1 MILKSHLVV
10 AFIISII
17 CVIGFTLMS
26 LLISDHKIIHFDSYV
41 ITAIQGFESPLLTS
55 IMKLFTFIGSTPF
68 VIILSLFLL
77 FFLYKVLHHRLELIL
92 FSAAIIGSATLNG
105 ILKHFF
111 HRVRP
116 DLHRLIDVSG
126 YSFPS
131 GHAMNAFTV
140 YGMIS
145 FLLWRHIPNKWGR
158 GLLLFF
164 SIVMILTIGISRIYL
179 GVHYPSDI
187 MGGYLAS
194 GFWLATAIWFFQF
207 YQEKRYNKKYK
218 SGAND

>member
-1 MILKSHLVV
+1 MNLKSYLVI
-10 AFIISII
+10 AFVIAAVS
-17 CVIGFTLMS
+17 VIGFSLMS
-26 LLISDHKIIHFDSYV
+26 LLISDHKIIRFDSFV
-41 ITAIQGFESPLLTS
+41 ITTIQGLESPLLTS
-55 IMKLFTFIGSTPF
+55 IMKFFTFIGSAPF

-92 FSAAIIGSATLNG
+92 LSAAILGSAALNG
-105 ILKHFF
+105 ILKNFF

-116 DLHRLIDVSG
+116 DLHRLIEVSG

-145 FLLWRHIPNKWGR
+145 FLLWRHIPSKWGR
-158 GLLLFF
+158 SLLIFF
-164 SIVMILTIGISRIYL
+164 SVIMILAIGTSRIYL

-187 MGGYLAS
+187 IGGYFAS

-207 YQEKRYNKKYK
+207 YREKGYNKKYK
-218 SGAND
+218 RGD

>member
-1 MILKSHLVV
+1 MNLKVHLII
-10 AFIISII
+10 AFIISLF
-17 CVIGFTLMS
+17 CVLGFSLIS
-26 LLISDHKIIHFDSYV
+26 LLISDHKIIDFDNDV
-41 ITAIQGFESPLLTS
+41 IAAIQGLESPFLTKV
-55 IMKLFTFIGSTPF
+55 MKFFTLIGSTPV
-68 VIILSLFLL
+68 VIILCIFLI

-92 FSAAIIGSATLNG
+92 FIFAILGSAVLNQ

-116 DLHRLIDVSG
+116 NFHRLIEISG

-140 YGMIS
+140 YAILS
-145 FLLWRHIPNKWGR
+145 FLLWRHIPSRWGR
-158 GLLLFF
+158 SVLIIF
-164 SIVMILTIGISRIYL
+164 SVFMVLAIGVSRIYL

-187 MGGYLAS
+187 IGGYLAS
-194 GFWLATAIWFFQF
+194 GFWLTVAIWFFQF

-218 SGAND
+218 SGT